1 MELNLFLWP
10 MILPMIIPI
19 LYCIKYKK
27 QSLVSIGALTVVMIL
42 IVFLYW
48 PLIISD
54 LFGDYNYLIIKFFLF
69 VLLPI
74 LFIQAM
80 SQKKTVIDFKS
91 YGIKKSGLKK
101 SLLLFF
107 VFLPIMLVASI
118 IIQIINGYSNDSNLF
133 FGTIMFFEAF
143 TEEFFFRGI
152 LFFYL
157 LKKTNFQISYITSL
171 TCFILVHPQNLS
183 SILIIGTIIQGI
195 LTLEICR
202 RSNNLIGAWLI
213 HGTNR
218 FFTMAIMPFLI

>member
-1 MELNLFLWP
+1 MEVDLFLWP

-27 QSLVSIGALTVVMIL
+27 QSLTFIGLITVAMVV

-48 PLIISD
+48 PLISSN
-54 LFGDYNYLIIKFFLF
+54 LFGDYNYLIVKIFLF

-74 LFIQAM
+74 LFIQAV
-80 SQKKTVIDFKS
+80 SREKKGVNFEG
-91 YGIKKSGLKK
+91 YGLKKSGLKK
-101 SLLLFF
+101 SIVLFV
-107 VFLPIMLVASI
+107 VFLPIMLITTI
-118 IIQIINGYSNDSNLF
+118 IIQIINGYSTDSNLF

-152 LFFYL
+152 LFLYL
-157 LKKTNFQISYITSL
+157 LEKTNLHISYITSL
-171 TCFILVHPQNLS
+171 ASFILVHPQNLTS
-183 SILIIGTIIQGI
+183 VLVIGTIIQGF
-195 LTLEICR
+195 LTIEICR

-218 FFTMAIMPFLI
+218 FFTIVIMPFLF